1 MVAQRSPKWECCWA
15 IKPRQ
20 QGERQAA
27 MIFNGKW
34 AIWTGRVMSGVMIAF
49 FLFDGGIQL
58 LAFDF
63 VTEGMKEFG
72 ISPELARPLGAIML
86 FATLLYAIPQ
96 TAVLGAIL
104 LTADLGGAIAT
115 HLRDTTPVLAHNII
129 VVAMGAMVWGGL
141 WLRDPRLQALMPW
154 RRP

>member
-1 MVAQRSPKWECCWA
+1 
-15 IKPRQ
+15 
-20 QGERQAA
+20 

-34 AIWTGRVMSGVMIAF
+34 AIWTGRVMSGVMIVF

-63 VTEGMKEFG
+63 VTQGMTEFG
-72 ISPELARPLGAIML
+72 ISPDLARPLGAIML
-86 FATLLYAIPQ
+86 FATLLYAVPQ

-115 HLRDTTPVLAHNII
+115 HLRDTTPVLAHNVI

-154 RRP
+154 RQT

>member
-1 MVAQRSPKWECCWA
+1 
-15 IKPRQ
+15 
-20 QGERQAA
+20 

-63 VTEGMKEFG
+63 VTQGMAEFG
-72 ISPELARPLGAIML
+72 ISPDLARPLGAIML

-115 HLRDTTPVLAHNII
+115 LVTASQGTHE
-129 VVAMGAMVWGGL
+129 
-141 WLRDPRLQALMPW
+141 
-154 RRP
+154 

>member
-1 MVAQRSPKWECCWA
+1 MDL
-15 IKPRQ
+15 
-20 QGERQAA
+20 
-27 MIFNGKW
+27 NGKA
-34 AIWTGRVMSGVMIAF
+34 AIWIGRVMSGVMIAF
-49 FLFDGGIQL
+49 FVFDGGIQL

-63 VTEGMKEFG
+63 VTKGMAEFG
-72 ISPELARPLGAIML
+72 ISPDLARPLGAIML
-86 FATLLYAIPQ
+86 FATLLYAVPQ

-115 HLRDTTPVLAHNII
+115 HLRDTTPVLMHNVI

-154 RRP
+154 DWRKG

>member
-1 MVAQRSPKWECCWA
+1 MGMLLA
-15 IKPRQ
+15 IKPKQ

-115 HLRDTTPVLAHNII
+115 HLRDTTPVLAHNIV

>member
-1 MVAQRSPKWECCWA
+1 MKLNT
-15 IKPRQ
+15 KT
-20 QGERQAA
+20 
-27 MIFNGKW
+27 
-34 AIWTGRVMSGVMIAF
+34 AIWTGRIMSGAMIAF

-63 VTEGMKEFG
+63 VTKGMAEFG
-72 ISPELARPLGAIML
+72 ISPDLARPLGAIML

-115 HLRDTTPVLAHNII
+115 HLRDTTPVLTHNILVI
-129 VVAMGAMVWGGL
+129 AMGAMVWGGL
-141 WLRDPRLQALMPW
+141 WLRDPRLQILMPL
-154 RRP
+154 RQPAHKPHD